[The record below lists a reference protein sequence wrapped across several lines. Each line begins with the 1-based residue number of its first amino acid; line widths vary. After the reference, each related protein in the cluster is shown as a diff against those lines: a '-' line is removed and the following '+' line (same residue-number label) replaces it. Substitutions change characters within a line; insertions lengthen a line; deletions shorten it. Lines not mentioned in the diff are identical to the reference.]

1 MSGKACTVDQVVA
14 ALNSNNAK
22 VIDALMSTL
31 QPLIDESLKKTLAD
45 ISLKLEGL
53 AVVIMRSKS

>member
-1 MSGKACTVDQVVA
+1 MSGKAYTVDQVVA

-31 QPLIDESLKKTLAD
+31 QLLIDESLKKLSLTL
-45 ISLKLEGL
+45 
-53 AVVIMRSKS
+53 V